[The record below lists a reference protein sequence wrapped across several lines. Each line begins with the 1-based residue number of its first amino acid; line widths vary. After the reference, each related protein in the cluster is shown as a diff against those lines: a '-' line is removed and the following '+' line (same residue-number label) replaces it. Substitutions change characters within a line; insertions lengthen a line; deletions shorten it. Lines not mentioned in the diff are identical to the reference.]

1 MTEKPVLI
9 AQITDCHIGFDRDD
23 PEEDNVQRLRA
34 VLERLRDGPNRPD
47 LVLLSGDLT
56 NSGLPENYAR
66 LASVIADQPFP
77 VQLMLG
83 NWDRRDVLCA
93 TFPETPTSEGFVQFE
108 VTLPG
113 LRLIALD
120 TNEAGRHGGAFCERR
135 AEWLRSRLDAD
146 PATPVMIAMH
156 HPPVETG
163 IAWLDSG
170 ANEAWIKRF
179 AAVIEGRPQVR
190 AIIAGHMHRP
200 IFTMFAGVPLV
211 VCPSSAPHVEL
222 DLSPLDPEA
231 PDGRPLVVDDP
242 AGYAL
247 HRWDGQRLIS
257 HFEWVRPG
265 QTKTVYASFDA
276 SMAKAVSQNARERL
290 E

>member
-1 MTEKPVLI
+1 MREKPVLI

-34 VLERLRDGPNRPD
+34 VLQRLRDGRNRPD
-47 LVLLSGDLT
+47 LVLLSGDLA
-56 NSGLPENYAR
+56 NFGEPENYAR
-66 LASVIADQPFP
+66 LAGLIADQPFS
-77 VQLMLG
+77 VHLMIG

-93 TFPETPTSEGFVQFE
+93 VIPETETSDGFVQFE
-108 VTLPG
+108 VALPG

-120 TNEAGRHGGAFCERR
+120 TNEAGRHGGAFCARR
-135 AEWLRSRLDAD
+135 AAWLSARLDAD
-146 PATPVMIAMH
+146 PATPVLIAMH

-163 IAWLDSG
+163 IEWLDSG
-170 ANEAWIKRF
+170 ANEAWIARF
-179 AAVIEGRPQVR
+179 AATIEGRPQVR

-200 IFTMFAGVPLV
+200 IFTMFGGVPLAI
-211 VCPSSAPHVEL
+211 CPSSAPHVEL
-222 DLSPLDPEA
+222 DLSPFDPQS

-247 HRWDGQRLIS
+247 HRWDGTRLVS
-257 HFEWVRPG
+257 HFEWIRPG

-276 SMAKAVSQNARERL
+276 SMANAVSKNARERL

>member
-1 MTEKPVLI
+1 MTLI
-9 AQITDCHIGFDRDD
+9 AQITDCHIGFDRDN
-23 PEEDNVQRLRA
+23 PEEDNVKRLRA
-34 VLERLRDGPNRPD
+34 VLARLREGRNRPD
-47 LVLLSGDLT
+47 LLLITGDLT
-56 NSGLPENYAR
+56 GYGEPENYAR
-66 LASVIADQPFP
+66 LAGVIADQPFP
-77 VQLMLG
+77 VHLMVG
-83 NWDRRDVLCA
+83 NWDRRELLCA
-93 TFPETPTSEGFVQFE
+93 ALPKAQTSDGFIQFE
-108 VTLPG
+108 LALPG

-120 TNEAGRHGGAFCERR
+120 TNEAGRHGGAFCARR
-135 AEWLRSRLDAD
+135 ADWLSARLDAD
-146 PATPVMIAMH
+146 PDTPVVIAMH

-163 IAWLDSG
+163 IEWLDSG
-170 ANEAWIKRF
+170 ANEAWIQRF
-179 AAVIEGRPQVR
+179 SDVIRGRSQIR

-200 IFTMFAGVPLV
+200 IFTTFAGVPLV

-222 DLSPLDPEA
+222 DLSPLDPET

-265 QTKTVYASFDA
+265 EVKAVYASFDA
-276 SMAKAVSQNARERL
+276 SMARAVSQNARERL

>member
-1 MTEKPVLI
+1 MTLI
-9 AQITDCHIGFDRDD
+9 AQITDCHIGFDRAD

-34 VLERLRDGPNRPD
+34 VLARLRDGPNRPD
-47 LVLLSGDLT
+47 LLLLTGDLT
-56 NSGLPENYAR
+56 GYGEPDNYAR
-66 LASVIADQPFP
+66 LAGVIADQPFP

-83 NWDRRDVLCA
+83 NWDRREALCA
-93 TFPETPTSEGFVQFE
+93 AVPETQTEAGFIQFE
-108 VTLPG
+108 VALPG

-120 TNEAGRHGGAFCERR
+120 TNEAGRHGGAFCAER
-135 AEWLRSRLDAD
+135 AAWLSERLDAD
-146 PATPVMIAMH
+146 PVTPVVIAMH

-163 IAWLDSG
+163 IQWLDSG
-170 ANEAWIKRF
+170 ANEAWIARF
-179 AAVIEGRPQVR
+179 AAAIGGREQIR

-200 IFTMFAGVPLV
+200 IFTTFAGVPLV

-222 DLSPLDPEA
+222 DLSPLDPEV

-247 HRWDGQRLIS
+247 HRWDGQRLVS

-265 QTKTVYASFDA
+265 QAKTVLARYDDG
-276 SMAKAVSQNARERL
+276 MAKAVSQNARERL

>member
-1 MTEKPVLI
+1 MLI
-9 AQITDCHIGFDRDD
+9 AQITDCHIGFDRDN

-34 VLERLRDGPNRPD
+34 VLQRLRDGRNRPD
-47 LVLLSGDLT
+47 LVLLTGDLT
-56 NSGLPENYAR
+56 GYGEPDNYAR
-66 LASVIADQPFP
+66 LERLIAGQPFP
-77 VQLMLG
+77 VRMMVG

-93 TFPETPTSEGFVQFE
+93 VIPETQANDGFVQFE
-108 VTLPG
+108 VALPG

-120 TNEAGRHGGAFCERR
+120 TNEAGRHGGAFCDRR
-135 AEWLRSRLDAD
+135 AAWLTAQLDAD
-146 PATPVMIAMH
+146 PATPVVIAMH

-163 IAWLDSG
+163 IVWLDSG

-179 AAVIEGRPQVR
+179 AAVIEGRTQIR
-190 AIIAGHMHRP
+190 AIIAGHIHRP

-211 VCPSSAPHVEL
+211 ICPSSAPHVEL
-222 DLSPLDPEA
+222 DLSPLDPET

-247 HRWDGQRLIS
+247 HRWDGERLVS

-265 QTKTVYASFDA
+265 LSKTVYASFDA

>member
-1 MTEKPVLI
+1 MKEKPVLI

-23 PEEDNVQRLRA
+23 PEEDNVLRLCA
-34 VLERLRDGPNRPD
+34 VLARLRDGRNRPD
-47 LVLLSGDLT
+47 LLLITGDLT
-56 NSGLPENYAR
+56 GHGEAENYSR
-66 LASVIADQPFP
+66 LAGVIADQPFP
-77 VQLMLG
+77 VHLMVG
-83 NWDRRDVLCA
+83 NWDRRELLCA
-93 TFPETPTSEGFVQFE
+93 ALPEAQTSDGFIQFE
-108 VTLPG
+108 LALPG

-135 AEWLRSRLDAD
+135 AEWLSAQLDAD
-146 PATPVMIAMH
+146 PVTPVVIAMH

-163 IAWLDSG
+163 IEWLDSG
-170 ANEAWIKRF
+170 ANEAWIQRF
-179 AAVIEGRPQVR
+179 GAAIANRPQVR
-190 AIIAGHMHRP
+190 GIIAGHMHRP
-200 IFTMFAGVPLV
+200 IFTTFAGVPLV

-222 DLSPLDPEA
+222 DLSPLDPES

-265 QTKTVYASFDA
+265 QAKAVYASFDA
-276 SMAKAVSQNARERL
+276 SMARAVSQNARERR

>member
-1 MTEKPVLI
+1 MIEKPVLI
-9 AQITDCHIGFDRDD
+9 AQITDCHIGFDLDN
-23 PEEDNVQRLRA
+23 PEEDNVKRLRA
-34 VLERLRDGPNRPD
+34 VLERLRDGRNRPD

-56 NSGLPENYAR
+56 NFGEPANYTR

-77 VQLMLG
+77 VHLMVG
-83 NWDRRDVLCA
+83 NWDRRDVLSA
-93 TFPETPTSEGFVQFE
+93 TIPETQVNDGFVQFE
-108 VTLPG
+108 AALPG
-113 LRLIALD
+113 LRLLAID
-120 TNEAGRHGGAFCERR
+120 TTEPGRHGGAFCTAR
-135 AEWLRSRLDAD
+135 AAWLGARLDAD
-146 PATPVMIAMH
+146 PATPVVIAMH

-163 IAWLDSG
+163 IQWLDSG
-170 ANEAWIKRF
+170 ANEPWIKRF
-179 AAVIEGRPQVR
+179 AAAIGGRPQVR
-190 AIIAGHMHRP
+190 AIIAGHIHRP

-222 DLSPLDPEA
+222 DLSPLDPDV

-265 QTKTVYASFDA
+265 QTKTVYASFNA
-276 SMAKAVSQNARERL
+276 NMAKAVSKNARERL

>member
-1 MTEKPVLI
+1 MREKPVLI
-9 AQITDCHIGFDRDD
+9 AQITDCHIGFDRDN

-34 VLERLRDGPNRPD
+34 VFERLRAGPNRPD
-47 LVLLSGDLT
+47 LVLMTGDLT
-56 NSGLPENYAR
+56 GYGEPENYAR
-66 LASVIADQPFP
+66 LTGVIAGQPFP
-77 VQLMLG
+77 VHLMIG
-83 NWDRRDVLCA
+83 NWDRRDELCA
-93 TFPETPTSEGFVQFE
+93 AIPQTPTTDGFVQFE
-108 VTLPG
+108 VALPG

-120 TNEAGRHGGAFCERR
+120 TNEAGRHGGAFCDRR
-135 AEWLRSRLDAD
+135 AAWLSARLDAD
-146 PATPVMIAMH
+146 PVTPVVIAMH

-170 ANEAWIKRF
+170 ANEAWIARF
-179 AAVIEGRPQVR
+179 GAVIEGRPQVR

-200 IFTMFAGVPLV
+200 IFTMFAGVPLAI
-211 VCPSSAPHVEL
+211 CPSSAPHVEL
-222 DLSPLDPEA
+222 DLSPLDPEH

-265 QTKTVYASFDA
+265 QTKAVYASFDA